1 MTTTLTQNKMNF
13 ISLNSEENKNY
24 LMEKDILSAFDQV
37 AVKPTQIN
45 QGMSPKQI
53 SEVVSDHLMSV
64 VKKQFDTAKLNYQ
77 ANSMAKK

>member
-1 MTTTLTQNKMNF
+1 
-13 ISLNSEENKNY
+13 
-24 LMEKDILSAFDQV
+24 MEKDILSAFNQV
-37 AVKPTQIN
+37 AVKSTQRN

-77 ANSMAKK
+77 STSIVKK